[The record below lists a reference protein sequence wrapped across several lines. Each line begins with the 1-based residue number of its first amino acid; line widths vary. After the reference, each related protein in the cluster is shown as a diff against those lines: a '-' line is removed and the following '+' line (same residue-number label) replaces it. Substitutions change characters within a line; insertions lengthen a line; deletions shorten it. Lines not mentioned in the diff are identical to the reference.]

1 MSIAFKLSTLAIRTL
16 AKPISV
22 ALKSQAKQHASFRK
36 LCINV
41 AQTTHRFDINMRMNL
56 LGEKGLQHV
65 RPLNES
71 KAIDSGANFISE
83 TFLLYESMFEMVCHF
98 TDM

>member
-22 ALKSQAKQHASFRK
+22 ALKSQAKQHATFRK
-36 LCINV
+36 FCINI

-83 TFLLYESMFEMVCHF
+83 SFLL
-98 TDM
+98 